1 MEKIVEKARQLKRT
15 IVFPEP
21 DDTRVLKAAAY
32 IQENGIANP
41 VLIGVPKIVK
51 SKAAENKISLPDSIE
66 IKNWEEEILKDK
78 LLNII
83 SKNLAHKNLEKDELK
98 FRASDPLHYAGLL
111 TAAGIADGVV
121 AGSAATTASVIRAAI
136 ASVGLAPSS
145 SIVSSIFLME
155 LTDGRILTYADCGV
169 VPYPNSNQL
178 STIAI
183 DSSVSHQKL
192 TGEEPRVAMLSFST
206 KGSARHKRVELVQ
219 RAYDITRKLKPALI
233 LDGELQFDAAFV
245 PEIAE
250 KKAPDSPVKGN
261 ANVFIFPNL
270 DAANISYKITERLAG
285 AKATG
290 PILQGLAKPYMDLS
304 RGCNWMDIV
313 NAACVASLLSEIA

>member
-1 MEKIVEKARQLKRT
+1 MKQIVEKARQLQRK
-15 IVFPEP
+15 IIFPES
-21 DDTRVLKAAAY
+21 DDIRVLKAAAY
-32 IQENGIANP
+32 LQKNKIVFP
-41 VLIGVPKIVK
+41 VLIGDPKTIQERLN
-51 SKAAENKISLPDSIE
+51 ENNISLPESVE
-66 IKNWEEEILKDK
+66 IKSWESESLREK

-83 SKNLAHKNLEKDELK
+83 SRNLAHKHLKKDELIS
-98 FRASDPLHYAGLL
+98 RASEPLHYAGLL
-111 TAAGIADGVV
+111 TAAGFADGVV
-121 AGSAATTASVIRAAI
+121 AGSIATTASVIRAAI
-136 ASVGLAPSS
+136 TTIGLAPSS

-169 VPYPNSNQL
+169 MPYPDSKQL
-178 STIAI
+178 ATIAV
-183 DSSVSHQKL
+183 DSSVSHRKL

-206 KGSARHKRVELVQ
+206 KGSARHERVELVQ
-219 RAYDITRKLKPALI
+219 KACQIARNTKPELL

-304 RGCNWMDIV
+304 RGCQWMDIV
-313 NAACVASLLSEIA
+313 NAACVSSVLSESD